1 MKKIVIDSETI
12 PRQGIM
18 DTWFPGWAQQK
29 GHEEEDA
36 WHFAALYPEFGR
48 TCCVVLTEYDS
59 RTDMP
64 LQSKTFAQVLA
75 RNTDEAEKDLLEA
88 MEAAAYNLSAGQD
101 ISLIGHNLKGFDIP
115 FLAKRFMA
123 LGLQIPD
130 FLRVAGKKPWEIT
143 HQDTM
148 ELLKFGS
155 FSPMSLRSAAL
166 MLGIEDPKEN
176 VSGAQVADLYE
187 AGELDKIEAY
197 CRGDVSTTY
206 QIYQKLEQSGALNG

>member
-1 MKKIVIDSETI
+1 MKKIVIDIETI

-29 GHEEEDA
+29 GHEDEDA
-36 WHFAALYPEFGR
+36 WHLAALYPEFGR

-59 RTDMP
+59 SIFARE
-64 LQSKTFAQVLA
+64 SRTFAQVLA
-75 RNTDEAEKDLLEA
+75 HNTDEAEKDLLEA
-88 MEAAAYNLSAGQD
+88 MEVAAYDLSKGSD

-123 LGLQIPD
+123 LGLQVPD

-166 MLGIEDPKEN
+166 MLGIEDPKET

-187 AGELDKIEAY
+187 AGELDKIETY
-197 CRGDVSTTY
+197 CRGDVAATY